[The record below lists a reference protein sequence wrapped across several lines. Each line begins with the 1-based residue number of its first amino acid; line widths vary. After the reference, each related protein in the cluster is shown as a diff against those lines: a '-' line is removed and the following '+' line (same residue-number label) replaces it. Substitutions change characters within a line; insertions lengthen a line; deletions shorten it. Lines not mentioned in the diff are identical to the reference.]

1 MAYWSAA
8 FLMVALAA
16 GIMGAGGFAG
26 VSTLAASGLFLAG
39 LVLALFPLV
48 LERREGVR
56 ESTAHR
62 RGESH

>member
-8 FLMVALAA
+8 FLMIALAA

-26 VSTLAASGLFLAG
+26 VSALAASGLFLAG

-48 LERREGVR
+48 LERREPAR
-56 ESTAHR
+56 EPAPSRSSETR
-62 RGESH
+62 